1 MERCGNFLP
10 SLFPQRS
17 TLHMARGTLWNEL
30 ETGGTFLESIDILSG
45 TFRLPTVIGNCG
57 TTGTA
62 GRTTLGRLA
71 IAPYGRFNL
80 SASTPFAFPG
90 RQAWML
96 HLILPERVGQRSKE
110 LLIV

>member
-1 MERCGNFLP
+1 MIWSSSGRRKRPSAPSSASSSCWAKQVDPAFRAEFPEINF
-10 SLFPQRS
+10 
-17 TLHMARGTLWNEL
+17 M
-30 ETGGTFLESIDILSG
+30 
-45 TFRLPTVIGNCG
+45 IGNCG

-71 IAPYGRFNL
+71 IALYGWFDL